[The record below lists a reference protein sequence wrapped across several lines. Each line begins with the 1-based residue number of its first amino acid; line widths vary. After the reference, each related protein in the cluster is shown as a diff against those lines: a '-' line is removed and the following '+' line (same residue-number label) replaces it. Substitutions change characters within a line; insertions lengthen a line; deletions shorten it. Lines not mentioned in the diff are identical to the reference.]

1 MAASKYNID
10 MCRGPL
16 FPKIIRFAVPLY
28 FTTVLQLL
36 FHMAD
41 MVVLGQFS
49 KSETAFAAVTAIGPV
64 TGFFINIFSI

>member
-36 FHMAD
+36 FHMAEATENTVESAPAAERVLPSGLA
-41 MVVLGQFS
+41 VVRR
-49 KSETAFAAVTAIGPV
+49 
-64 TGFFINIFSI
+64 